1 METIAAQRQIL
12 GEHQLREQ
20 VINEEFKIWKK
31 TVPLLYDTIHTQ
43 ALEHSLLSVDFLPNY
58 TYSDDK
64 NTISVQLVL
73 GTNSYTKEADFVR
86 LASLDMPATL
96 APDFSKD
103 AILLPDNS
111 ESTFKITKSWNH
123 PGEVNNVKVSPD
135 GRKVATFDNTGVIHL
150 FDIEESNLI
159 DYKFHSSEGYSLEWV
174 SQKEFLS
181 GANDAK
187 IVLWDVS
194 NPGEPIKQ
202 FNSHS
207 AVINDISYSKPSQ
220 HLFASVA
227 DDFTTHVH
235 DIRSPSNLPAI
246 AIENSHAQNAVAAH
260 PEIALLIAT
269 GGKDNVVNLWDLRN
283 TKEPVRLLF
292 GHNDS
297 VVGLK
302 WDPGFSPSHLYSWA
316 LDKRV
321 LTWDLN
327 NLGTEYTYPTSETDS
342 RRKTK
347 FTEDPCL
354 KFVHGGHTNRIN
366 EVAVHPK
373 IPDLFA
379 SVGDDTL
386 LEVFKPKTI
395 VEEEEAELEA
405 AEDEEENE
413 GGEKQVEKEN
423 ASKEE
428 DKMDVDQKND
438 GNKEGEKEEADAEKS
453 S

>member
-86 LASLDMPATL
+86 LASLDLPATL

-103 AILLPDNS
+103 AILLPDNNV
-111 ESTFKITKSWNH
+111 STFKITKSWNH
-123 PGEVNNVKVSPD
+123 PGEVNKVKVSPD
-135 GRKVATFDNTGVIHL
+135 GRKIATFDNTGVIHL

-395 VEEEEAELEA
+395 VEEEE
-405 AEDEEENE
+405 EENE
-413 GGEKQVEKEN
+413 GGEKQEEKEN

-428 DKMDVDQKND
+428 KMDVDGKND